1 MKYYRVSV
9 SLFGYATVQGENKEE
24 AFENI
29 KKLTKGDLDLEDLTE
44 EVLEDATI
52 LEECTADGGAIDR
65 GEGGICYGREC
76 PLDDLPLVWRRT
88 GP

>member
-52 LEECTADGGAIDR
+52 LEKCTADGGAID
-65 GEGGICYGREC
+65 
-76 PLDDLPLVWRRT
+76 
-88 GP
+88 